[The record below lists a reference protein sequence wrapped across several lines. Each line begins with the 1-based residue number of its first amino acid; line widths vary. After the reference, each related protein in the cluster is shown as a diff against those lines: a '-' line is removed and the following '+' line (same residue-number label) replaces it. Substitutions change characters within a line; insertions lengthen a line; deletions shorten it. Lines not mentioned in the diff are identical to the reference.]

1 MDWKP
6 EGEDSGAHPAEPY
19 SRAAR
24 ILNAS
29 LPLFRAGGIRV
40 KLHWSFFV
48 VVLVFAGWTARAGT
62 GAASTGNLLL
72 WGLLQAGIL
81 FSLVL
86 LHEFGH
92 SWMAAAKGRPANE
105 IMLTPLGGAAV
116 IDRAMADPAME
127 AEVTLAG
134 PGTNL
139 LILAASIAVLA
150 GTGGL
155 AGWLDPSRMTVGFTA
170 AGALRFAFWANL
182 MLGVFNLAPA
192 YPMDGGRVLRAF
204 LSWRR
209 GAKRGTRLACRVGQ
223 LMGALF
229 IGYGIYSGGPFGW
242 ILASIGFFNI
252 LNCSTTIRMVELGL
266 PVYED
271 YLPERGYAPERT
283 KETRE
288 ERAARHAAELEQ
300 RLDELLGKVAREGMD
315 ALSLGE
321 RLFLRRASKHFRNRP
336 PPDA

>member
-1 MDWKP
+1 MDWEP
-6 EGEDSGAHPAEPY
+6 EGDDSGARPGEPY

-29 LPLFRAGGIRV
+29 IPLFRVGGLRV

-48 VVLVFAGWTARAGT
+48 AVLVFAGWTARRGA
-62 GAASTGNLLL
+62 GAASTGQLLL
-72 WGLLQAGIL
+72 WGFLQAGIL

-92 SWMAAAKGRPANE
+92 SWMAAARGRPAKE
-105 IMLTPLGGAAV
+105 IILTPLGGAAV
-116 IDRAMADPAME
+116 IDHAMAGPAME

-134 PGTNL
+134 PGVNL
-139 LILAASIAVLA
+139 VIVAASMAALA
-150 GTGGL
+150 GSGSL
-155 AGWLDPSRMTVGFTA
+155 AKWLDPAQA
-170 AGALRFAFWANL
+170 AGVLTLSGALRFAFWANL
-182 MLGVFNLAPA
+182 MLGIFNLAPA

-223 LMGALF
+223 VAGALF
-229 IGYGIYSGGPFGW
+229 IAWGIYSGGPFGW

-252 LNCSTTIRMVELGL
+252 LNCSATIRMVEMGL

-271 YLPERGYAPERT
+271 YLPERGHAPERPT
-283 KETRE
+283 ETRE
-288 ERAARHAAELEQ
+288 ERAARAAAELER
-300 RLDELLGKVAREGMD
+300 RLDELLDKVASEGMGS
-315 ALSLGE
+315 LSLGE

>member
-1 MDWKP
+1 VDWEP
-6 EGEDSGAHPAEPY
+6 DGEGFGAQPAAPY
-19 SRAAR
+19 SRLAR
-24 ILNAS
+24 VLNAS
-29 LPLFRAGGIRV
+29 VPLFRVGELRV

-48 VVLVFAGWTARAGT
+48 AVLVFAGWTASHGV
-62 GAASTGNLLL
+62 GAVSTGQLLL
-72 WGLLQAGIL
+72 WGLLQATIL
-81 FSLVL
+81 YSLVL

-92 SWMAAAKGRPANE
+92 SWMAAAKGRPAKE

-116 IDRAMADPAME
+116 IDHAMAGPAME

-139 LILAASIAVLA
+139 LILAGSIAVLA
-150 GTGGL
+150 GSGAL
-155 AGWLDPSRMTVGFTA
+155 ADWFDPSLATAPLTLTA
-170 AGALRFAFWANL
+170 ALKFAFWANL

-223 LMGALF
+223 VMGALF
-229 IGYGIYSGGPFGW
+229 IGYGIYSRGTFGW

-271 YLPERGYAPERT
+271 YLPERGYAPERP

-288 ERAARHAAELEQ
+288 ERAAREAADLER
-300 RLDELLGKVAREGMD
+300 RLDELLDKVARDGMG

-336 PPDA
+336 PDA

>member
-1 MDWKP
+1 MDWEP
-6 EGEDSGAHPAEPY
+6 EGEDFGAQPAEPY
-19 SRAAR
+19 SRLAR

-29 LPLFRAGGIRV
+29 LPLFRVGSLRV
-40 KLHWSFFV
+40 KLHWSFFLA
-48 VVLVFAGWTARAGT
+48 VLVFASWTARAPGGT
-62 GAASTGNLLL
+62 ASTGQLLL

-81 FSLVL
+81 YSLVL

-92 SWMAAAKGRPANE
+92 SWMAAAKGRPAKE

-116 IDRAMADPAME
+116 IDRAMAGPAME
-127 AEVTLAG
+127 AEVSLAG
-134 PGTNL
+134 PGVNL
-139 LILAASIAVLA
+139 LILGVSVAFLVSS
-150 GTGGL
+150 GL
-155 AGWLDPSRMTVGFTA
+155 PSPWAEPLTA
-170 AGALRFAFWANL
+170 TGALRFAFWANL
-182 MLGVFNLAPA
+182 MLGIFNLAPA

-223 LMGALF
+223 VVGALF

-271 YLPERGYAPERT
+271 YLPERGYAPERP

-288 ERAARHAAELEQ
+288 ERAAREAAELER
-300 RLDELLGKVAREGMD
+300 RLDELLDKVAREGMG